1 MIKHVEVHIRPYV
14 FSSAERMGNFLTVL
28 GTSGAKLV
36 DLYIRI
42 HMCMDLDEPSRECYY
57 PLPPLSLFDQSL
69 LGNHPIVAGLFSLK
83 AVKKLDV
90 QMVDEARFGPGVANA
105 LRKAFM
111 KEGTANG
118 RSITIITRCT
128 VPHEVLDEENPC
140 PYCGNTRED
149 VFNDTANWEYKDDM
163 STWRAVDDFISLSR
177 ELKKSKPRK
186 AKLVPGKAPKAK
198 EPQTKAA
205 ATNHNTTTKQTK
217 SKLAKASS
225 GKAGR

>member
-1 MIKHVEVHIRPYV
+1 MIKHIEVHIRPSV
-14 FSSAERMGNFLTVL
+14 FSSAERMGNFLLIL

-42 HMCMDLDEPSRECYY
+42 HMCRDLDEPSRECYY
-57 PLPPLSLFDQSL
+57 QLPPLSTFDQSL

-90 QMVDEARFGPGVANA
+90 QMVDEARFRPGVANA

-118 RSITIITRCT
+118 RSITITTQCT
-128 VPHEVLDEENPC
+128 VPHEVLNEENPC

-149 VFNDTANWEYKDDM
+149 VLNDTVNWEYKDDVF
-163 STWRAVDDFISLSR
+163 TWRAFNDFISLSR
-177 ELKKSKPRK
+177 ELMKSKPRK

-198 EPQTKAA
+198 QPQTKAA
-205 ATNHNTTTKQTK
+205 ATNHTTTTKQTK
-217 SKLAKASS
+217 AKLAKASS
-225 GKAGR
+225 RKAAR